1 MRTITIIVLLIAFI
15 GMSFLSYYLIREKN
29 SDYMETNELKYV
41 SSSGN
46 KAEILEQALIID
58 LLNSNTE
65 IEDLVLHDLNDS
77 VIPFSQL
84 MKEDPS
90 LFIRFSELNCAE
102 CVTYIL
108 NKARRLSNEKGY
120 EDKIILLATY
130 REKRNLKILMKE
142 MQLTFPV
149 YLTDSL
155 NIQCEEANYPY
166 CFVGDRSMRAC
177 QVFIP
182 DKSEPKLTNLYFELL
197 YLRYFKKK

>member
-1 MRTITIIVLLIAFI
+1 MRTITTIVLLVAFI
-15 GMSFLSYYLIREKN
+15 GMSFLTFYLIREKN
-29 SDYMETNELKYV
+29 SDYMEVNDLKYV

-46 KAEILEQALIID
+46 KAETLEQALIID
-58 LLNSNTE
+58 LLNSNTQ
-65 IEDLVLHDLNDS
+65 IADVMLHDLNDS
-77 VIPFSQL
+77 IIPLSQL
-84 MKEDPS
+84 MNERPY
-90 LFIRFSELNCAE
+90 LFIRFSELNCSE

-120 EDKIILLATY
+120 DDKIILLASY
-130 REKRNLKILMKE
+130 LEKRNLKILMKE
-142 MQLTFPV
+142 MQLSFPV

-166 CFVGDRSMRAC
+166 CFISDRSMRAY